1 MITRYDVI
9 TKLVS
14 KWARGINEQLQKSS
28 GADVLSSRKKNQKNL
43 RQEGQGEGEVER
55 VCHADEI

>member
-1 MITRYDVI
+1 MSV
-9 TKLVS
+9 
-14 KWARGINEQLQKSS
+14 
-28 GADVLSSRKKNQKNL
+28 ADVLSSRKKNQKNL